1 MNEFEKNPVATD
13 EDYFKLASI
22 VYDDDALKKEEEIK
36 GYDGQMWTVIESI
49 NLKNKNGLQ
58 AIAVV
63 PAKHYHKDKTQYD
76 NITFVFRGTEF
87 GEFDGDL
94 TADTNQIAFGNKKN
108 LQPKRDGVYHTQLEK
123 SNKDTQFDS
132 SLKWVDSVINKYN
145 PTSVS
150 STGHSLGGGL
160 SKYVAVERNFYSTTF
175 AGPNIYRLLSKEGK
189 KRVDSGEVDSK
200 VIDYTHDADAVGKF
214 EQFNAPMVGKQFTTK
229 SNGKS
234 FWLSI
239 ILMGE
244 HPTSTFNGMFHSNG
258 SVRLHLEPDEIIK
271 HAQEIQEISMVLL
284 EIVRNVEQFQQ
295 QEEEEIAN
303 LKRQLKAE
311 TGPGGKYHLLEE
323 YEVDEAIRE
332 IAKSSKNGHDY
343 FHDAETA
350 EKLIHLLRKKQKE
363 LDLFGED
370 IAHAARSLRD
380 KDNELKTNFDGLVV
394 R

>member
-1 MNEFEKNPVATD
+1 M
-13 EDYFKLASI
+13 LH
-22 VYDDDALKKEEEIK
+22 K
-36 GYDGQMWTVIESI
+36 GERIAGSNGQDWRVIESI
-49 NLKNKNGLQ
+49 NLKDKNGLQ
-58 AIAVV
+58 AVAVV
-63 PAKHYHKDKTQYD
+63 PAEHYHKDKTHYE

-94 TADTNQIAFGNKKN
+94 SADTNQIAFGNKKN

-123 SNKDTQFDS
+123 SDKDTQFDS
-132 SLKWVDSVINKYN
+132 SLNWVDYVVETYD

-150 STGHSLGGGL
+150 STGHSLGAGL

-175 AGPNIYRLLSKEGK
+175 AGPSIYRLLSKKGK
-189 KRVDSGEVDSK
+189 KLVDSGKMDLK
-200 VIDYTHDADAVGKF
+200 VIDYTHDADAVGNF
-214 EQFNAPMVGKQFTTK
+214 EQFNAPMIGKQFTTK

-244 HPTSTFNGMFHSNG
+244 HPTATFKGMFHSNG
-258 SVRLHLEPDEIIK
+258 SIRLHLEPDEIIK
-271 HAQEIQEISMVLL
+271 HAKEIQEISMVLL

-295 QEEEEIAN
+295 QEEEEITN

-311 TGPGGKYHLLEE
+311 TGPGRKYHLLEE
-323 YEVDEAIRE
+323 CEVDEAIRE

-363 LDLFGED
+363 LDSFGEE
-370 IAHAARSLRD
+370 IAYAARSLRD
-380 KDNELKTNFDGLVV
+380 KDNELKTNFEGLVV
-394 R
+394 K